1 MEVEHMTQCLDW
13 KWYQL
18 DYTSSRETRIIK
30 TRLSVF
36 QMEKTAFIWP
46 WCSKMLILHT
56 FNAEVVSW
64 FNQGEVIN

>member
-1 MEVEHMTQCLDW
+1 
-13 KWYQL
+13 
-18 DYTSSRETRIIK
+18 
-30 TRLSVF
+30 
-36 QMEKTAFIWP
+36 MEKTAFIWP